1 MTEQLACL
9 DLLDRALAAVRAG
22 QTRLA
27 IDLLEQLRVE
37 VADEIKITREDAF
50 REGKLEGLIQGSAA
64 VATDE
69 SLL

>member
-27 IDLLEQLRVE
+27 IELLEQLRIA
-37 VADEIKITREDAF
+37 VADEIKVTREDAF

-64 VATDE
+64 ATTDG